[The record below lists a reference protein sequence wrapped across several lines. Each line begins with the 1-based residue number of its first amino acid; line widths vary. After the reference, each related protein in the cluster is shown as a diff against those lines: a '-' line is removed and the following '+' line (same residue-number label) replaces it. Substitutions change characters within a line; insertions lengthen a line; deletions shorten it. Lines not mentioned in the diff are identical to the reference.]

1 MEFQIT
7 EAVELIK
14 TLAETENLT
23 QREAFQVFVTEA
35 GLDVE
40 AASQVK
46 AALFETYTLKEMAS
60 DSLTKAL
67 VNVFVT
73 HEGVGSEDI
82 HEVDTKETQEGT
94 KYKVRVK
101 DKTSGSSYIRYATR
115 EKVAELRANPNISSV
130 EMTDYGTTGE
140 DDRGDRT
147 AAAKR
152 GDRDGDG
159 KVESGSKEHAGVVH
173 NAIQRKMGGKPDGQD
188 TRKEELEHIE
198 ENRRAARAAGG
209 YKDDSK
215 KQTDPSKAGFTG
227 ISGSIKD
234 IMRQNKEI
242 EASNKKKTKKE
253 ELELEEGKKDADLGK
268 MKRQSNK
275 HMKDAVGKRS
285 KSDSDSKN
293 KSFKMDG
300 IRSAIERGE
309 DPRRDTYNGKRTGK
323 DGTHPPEDHRS
334 SFTHSM
340 KDRPAKEPGVKKESA
355 WEQYLE
361 LREARAK
368 TKEEATKKLNAHR
381 AAMKDGGD
389 SPYVGKIK
397 DGEMVKKSD
406 PWSTHASDAK
416 AHRKEDQKEEWKPDP
431 TEKRKAKSAKLGRE
445 EEIEKGKSKKYG
457 RDEDK
462 IKDLYKRRIAVDF
475 KKKKSSIGEDLV
487 SEADLVDAGRENQG
501 ERDKKKLTGKG
512 VDNSTNVKLMPRI
525 NEAILTGSP
534 LSISEKKLAGKLPA
548 RGIVADLAER
558 MGIVAE
564 ECCPKCGTPECT
576 CEGKKEEK
584 PKKKREPKAKL
595 DEAGMPIAEYVSTGP
610 TKEMVAPA
618 KDENGA
624 PGVMNPK
631 GTAKRYKRRGEAP
644 GDRRPNDI
652 TGPDLPNEKGT
663 VPNGSGV

>member
-60 DSLTKAL
+60 DALTKAL

-82 HEVDTKETQEGT
+82 HEVETKETQEGT

-188 TRKEELEHIE
+188 TRREE
-198 ENRRAARAAGG
+198 
-209 YKDDSK
+209 
-215 KQTDPSKAGFTG
+215 F
-227 ISGSIKD
+227 
-234 IMRQNKEI
+234 
-242 EASNKKKTKKE
+242 
-253 ELELEEGKKDADLGK
+253 ELEEGKKEADLGK

-300 IRSAIERGE
+300 IRSSIERGE
-309 DPRRDTYNGKRTGK
+309 DPRRDTYGGKRTGK

-361 LREARAK
+361 LRENRRAARAAGGYK
-368 TKEEATKKLNAHR
+368 DDSKKQTDPSKDGFTGISGSIKDVMKQS
-381 AAMKDGGD
+381 AAMDA
-389 SPYVGKIK
+389 
-397 DGEMVKKSD
+397 EKKAKKKVD
-406 PWSTHASDAK
+406 EGFEVTDADEKNNTEAYKRYK
-416 AHRKEDQKEEWKPDP
+416 AGNKAYTRKKAAPKVAEEWKPDP

-663 VPNGSGV
+663 VPSGSGV

>member
-35 GLDVE
+35 GLDVD
-40 AASQVK
+40 AASQLK
-46 AALFETYTLKEMAS
+46 AALFETYTLQEMAS

-67 VNVFVT
+67 VNVFIN
-73 HEGVGSEDI
+73 HEGVAGEDI

-101 DKTSGSSYIRYATR
+101 DRASGSSYIRYATR

-140 DDRGDRT
+140 DDRGERT
-147 AAAKR
+147 AAAKGGG

-159 KVESGSKEHAGVVH
+159 KKEAPSKEHAGLVH
-173 NAIQRKMGGKPDGQD
+173 NAIQRKMGGRPDGND
-188 TRKEELEHIE
+188 TR
-198 ENRRAARAAGG
+198 
-209 YKDDSK
+209 
-215 KQTDPSKAGFTG
+215 
-227 ISGSIKD
+227 
-234 IMRQNKEI
+234 
-242 EASNKKKTKKE
+242 KE
-253 ELELEEGKKDADLGK
+253 ELELEEGKKDADLDK
-268 MKRQSNK
+268 MKRQEDK
-275 HMKDAVGKRS
+275 HTKKSTSQKGGGRGDA
-285 KSDSDSKN
+285 KN
-293 KSFKMDG
+293 KSFKMSS
-300 IRSAIERGE
+300 IRGAIERGE
-309 DPRRDTYNGKRTGK
+309 DPRRDTYGGKRTGK

-334 SFTHSM
+334 SFSYNM

-361 LREARAK
+361 LRENRRAARAAGGYK
-368 TKEEATKKLNAHR
+368 DDSKKQTDPSKDGFTGISGSIKDIMKQS
-381 AAMKDGGD
+381 AAMDAEKKK
-389 SPYVGKIK
+389 GK
-397 DGEMVKKSD
+397 KKVD
-406 PWSTHASDAK
+406 EGYEVTDADERGNTEAYKRYK
-416 AHRKEDQKEEWKPDP
+416 AGNKAYTRKKAEKKVEAKEEWKPDP
-431 TEKRKAKSAKLGRE
+431 SEKRKAKSAKLGRE

-462 IKDLYKRRIAVDF
+462 IKDLYKRRMAVDF
-475 KKKKSSIGEDLV
+475 KKKKSSIGEDFIG
-487 SEADLVDAGRENQG
+487 EGDLTNAGNENKGEREN
-501 ERDKKKLTGKG
+501 KKLTGKG
-512 VDNSTNVKLMPRI
+512 VDNSTSVKLMPRI
-525 NEAILTGSP
+525 NETVLTGSP
-534 LSISEKKLAGKLPA
+534 LSISEKKLSGKLPSP
-548 RGIVADLAER
+548 GIVADLAER

-595 DEAGMPIAEYVSTGP
+595 DEAGMPITEYVASGP
-610 TKEMVAPA
+610 TKEMVAPPRDA
-618 KDENGA
+618 EGA
-624 PGVMNPK
+624 QGVMNPK
-631 GTAKRYKRRGEAP
+631 GVAKRYKRRGEAP

>member
-188 TRKEELEHIE
+188 TRREE
-198 ENRRAARAAGG
+198 
-209 YKDDSK
+209 
-215 KQTDPSKAGFTG
+215 F
-227 ISGSIKD
+227 
-234 IMRQNKEI
+234 
-242 EASNKKKTKKE
+242 
-253 ELELEEGKKDADLGK
+253 ELEEGKKDADLNK

-300 IRSAIERGE
+300 IRSSIERGE
-309 DPRRDTYNGKRTGK
+309 DPRRDTYGGKRTGK

-361 LREARAK
+361 LRENRRAARAAGGYRRK
-368 TKEEATKKLNAHR
+368 PLRSKLDAHR
-381 AAMKDGGD
+381 AAMKDGCTGYLHG
-389 SPYVGKIK
+389 SVK
-397 DGEMVKKSD
+397 DVMKHERSNGTRRETAEKK
-406 PWSTHASDAK
+406 
-416 AHRKEDQKEEWKPDP
+416 
-431 TEKRKAKSAKLGRE
+431 
-445 EEIEKGKSKKYG
+445 
-457 RDEDK
+457 
-462 IKDLYKRRIAVDF
+462 
-475 KKKKSSIGEDLV
+475 
-487 SEADLVDAGRENQG
+487 VDAGF
-501 ERDKKKLTGKG
+501 
-512 VDNSTNVKLMPRI
+512 
-525 NEAILTGSP
+525 
-534 LSISEKKLAGKLPA
+534 
-548 RGIVADLAER
+548 
-558 MGIVAE
+558 
-564 ECCPKCGTPECT
+564 
-576 CEGKKEEK
+576 
-584 PKKKREPKAKL
+584 
-595 DEAGMPIAEYVSTGP
+595 
-610 TKEMVAPA
+610 
-618 KDENGA
+618 
-624 PGVMNPK
+624 
-631 GTAKRYKRRGEAP
+631 
-644 GDRRPNDI
+644 
-652 TGPDLPNEKGT
+652 
-663 VPNGSGV
+663 